1 MTSMNGLK
9 LQRGDSVGH
18 LGEICEALQQ
28 SLRKLLKKKK
38 SRSFRKL
45 SDASQPG
52 LILLCTGEWNRR
64 LRPLSN

>member
-1 MTSMNGLK
+1 MNGLK

-38 SRSFRKL
+38 AEVLESY
-45 SDASQPG
+45 QMHHNQG
-52 LILLCTGEWNRR
+52 
-64 LRPLSN
+64 